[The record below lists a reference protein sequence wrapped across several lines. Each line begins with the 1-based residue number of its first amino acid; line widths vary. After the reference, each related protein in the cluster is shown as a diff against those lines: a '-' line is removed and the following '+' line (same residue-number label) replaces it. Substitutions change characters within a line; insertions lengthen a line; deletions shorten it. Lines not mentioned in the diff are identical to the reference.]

1 MNKPLARLGFLSSS
15 HLRLSALLLAGVTAI
30 GFAVRGAGEPT
41 VDRTDDVALSEAPAS
56 ASCTVALAPHAGS
69 SRLDVDIA
77 RAQALAADAGVLQ
90 LEALGWLFVAKA
102 RQSYDPGFYK
112 LAEAS
117 ADCALEIDS
126 GSHAA
131 KLLRGHVL
139 YSMHRFAE
147 AGAIAERLTTER
159 ETAFD
164 FGLLGDVA
172 LSQGRTQD
180 AIVAYQRMVDLKPNL
195 QSYSRAAHIRWL
207 KGDLDGANELMRM
220 AAGAGTLRDPES
232 QAWVWAQ
239 IATFELQ
246 AGNLDA
252 AHEATA
258 VALSA
263 FPEHAP
269 ALLVRGRVHLARG
282 EIAESVVA
290 LERAATLNPLPEYGW
305 ALADVL
311 YLAGRD
317 EAARRVETTI
327 ETRGPIDDPR
337 TTSLYLSTRALAARQ
352 RDDGGDDSFG
362 RLRDALLL
370 AEREIE
376 KRADVYTRDTVAW
389 ALAASGDVEGARDHM
404 AGAVSEGTEDARLYL
419 HAGVI
424 AARAGNLG
432 AADDWFRKAKA
443 IEQML
448 LPSEQNVLERALE
461 SLREQAL
468 NSEGRRGTEVP
479 RQERMQ

>member
-1 MNKPLARLGFLSSS
+1 
-15 HLRLSALLLAGVTAI
+15 
-30 GFAVRGAGEPT
+30 
-41 VDRTDDVALSEAPAS
+41 
-56 ASCTVALAPHAGS
+56 
-69 SRLDVDIA
+69 
-77 RAQALAADAGVLQ
+77 
-90 LEALGWLFVAKA
+90 
-102 RQSYDPGFYK
+102 
-112 LAEAS
+112 
-117 ADCALEIDS
+117 
-126 GSHAA
+126 
-131 KLLRGHVL
+131 
-139 YSMHRFAE
+139 MHRFAE

-172 LSQGRTQD
+172 VAQGRTQD

-207 KGDLDGANELMRM
+207 KGDLDGANELMRL
-220 AAGAGTLRDPES
+220 AAGAGTLRDRES

-252 AHEATA
+252 ALEATG

-263 FPEHAP
+263 FPDHAP
-269 ALLVRGRVHLARG
+269 ALLARGRVHLAR
-282 EIAESVVA
+282 AEVAEGVVA
-290 LERAATLNPLPEYGW
+290 LERAATLNPLPEYRW
-305 ALADVL
+305 ALADAL

-337 TTSLYLSTRALAARQ
+337 TTSLYLSTRALAAQQ
-352 RDDGGDDSFG
+352 RHDGGDSLV
-362 RLRDALLL
+362 RLPDALLL

-376 KRADVYTRDTVAW
+376 KRADVYTRDTLAW

-424 AARAGNLG
+424 AARAGDLG
-432 AADDWFRKAKA
+432 AADDWFRKAEA

-448 LPSEQNVLERALE
+448 LPSEQDVLERALR
-461 SLREQAL
+461 SLHEQAL
-468 NSEGRRGTEVP
+468 YSEGHTGTEVAQ
-479 RQERMQ
+479 QERMQ